1 VTEQLKKM
9 LRLDISI
16 GNLVTIA
23 TVIVG
28 LTAGW
33 VQLRADQDG
42 MKEAFGERLRELEQS
57 EKERNRRD
65 LNQVQILA
73 EMRTD
78 IRYLRETVERS
89 LKEEP

>member
-89 LKEEP
+89 LEEEP

>member
-1 VTEQLKKM
+1 MTEQLKKM

-33 VQLRADQDG
+33 TQLRADQDG
-42 MKEAFGERLRELEQS
+42 MKEAFGDRLKELEVSDKERSRREL
-57 EKERNRRD
+57 
-65 LNQVQILA
+65 NQAQMLA
-73 EMRTD
+73 EMRAD
-78 IRYLRETVERS
+78 IRYLRETVERRVD
-89 LKEEP
+89 LP